1 MEKQYFGVY
10 QGVVTNIQDEEKRGR
25 IKCKIP
31 DVLKD
36 KESAWCDP
44 MVTVAYDYCGD
55 FCIPLVNEMVWIM
68 FIAGDPNRPVYFGGW
83 WQKNRSPIGE
93 TYTGLDDLR
102 IINYANCTII
112 MKKDIITINI
122 GEGTGDLEIKDGKVT
137 VYGDLTVTGHIS
149 SASHSTGPV
158 KCTSVDCSGGVSA
171 GSVSAGSVTASGV
184 SLKNHT
190 HGGVESGGSNT
201 LPPN

>member
-25 IKCKIP
+25 IKCMIP
-31 DVLKD
+31 EVLKD

-122 GEGTGDLEIKDGKVT
+122 GEGTGDLEIKDGQVK
-137 VYGDLTVTGHIS
+137 VYGNLTVTGHI
-149 SASHSTGPV
+149 
-158 KCTSVDCSGGVSA
+158 SA
-171 GSVSAGSVTASGV
+171 GSVSAGSVTAGGV
-184 SLKNHT
+184 SLSNHK
-190 HGGVESGGSNT
+190 HGGVESGGSQT
-201 LPPN
+201 TGPV

>member
-10 QGVVTNIQDEEKRGR
+10 QGVVTRTSDPEKRGR

-31 DVLKD
+31 EVLKT

-55 FCIPLVNEMVWIM
+55 FCIPLINEMVWIM

-83 WQKNRSPIGE
+83 WQKNKSPIGD

-122 GEGTGDLEIKDGKVT
+122 GAGGGDLEIKDGAVT
-137 VYGDLTVTGHIS
+137 VYGNLTVTGQVEANSVVANSVIDDEVRLATHV
-149 SASHSTGPV
+149 HS
-158 KCTSVDCSGGVSA
+158 
-171 GSVSAGSVTASGV
+171 
-184 SLKNHT
+184 
-190 HGGVESGGSNT
+190 GVESGGSNT
-201 LPPN
+201 GTPVV